1 MVLFG
6 VTSIFTN
13 VLVDKAIEM
22 ILKRELKRKKK
33 KLLLSYIGTGLE
45 NIFMVEL
52 ELFYHHFMIK

>member
-33 KLLLSYIGTGLE
+33 LLLSYIETGLE

-52 ELFYHHFMIK
+52 ELFYHLFMIK

>member
-33 KLLLSYIGTGLE
+33 TTI
-45 NIFMVEL
+45 EL
-52 ELFYHHFMIK
+52 YWDWFRKYFYG

>member
-33 KLLLSYIGTGLE
+33 LLLSYIGTGLE

-52 ELFYHHFMIK
+52 ELFYHLFMIK

>member
-33 KLLLSYIGTGLE
+33 LLLSYIGTGLE